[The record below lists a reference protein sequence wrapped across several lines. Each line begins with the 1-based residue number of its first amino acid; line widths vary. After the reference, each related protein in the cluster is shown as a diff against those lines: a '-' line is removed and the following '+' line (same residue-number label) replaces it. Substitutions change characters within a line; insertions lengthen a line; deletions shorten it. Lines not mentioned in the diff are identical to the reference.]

1 MWCRDRGPDH
11 VEDAVTLL
19 ANSSR
24 IEAGAAAYI
33 EDQGVGLAQ
42 RAELIDPRLNDG
54 VVEAFGVVFGSDV
67 AVGADGGDAGLGHA

>member
-1 MWCRDRGPDH
+1 M
-11 VEDAVTLL
+11 TLL
-19 ANSSR
+19 ANGSR

-42 RAELIDPRLNDG
+42 RAELVAPRLNSG

-67 AVGADGGDAGLGHA
+67 VVGADGGDAGVGHA